1 MDLFLDFIEI
11 FRRLMIILAQNKVSV
26 YFCDS
31 CSSITNALLYKQH
44 NNNNNK
50 FKWLRVFSIAADW
63 GHNKGNINVRIISKY
78 IIHLEIV
85 QKMYPTNV
93 YVTRL
98 TTIWNSSRN
107 QVKINIGDS
116 SGSYAHGQSCV
127 KLLN

>member
-50 FKWLRVFSIAADW
+50 FKWLRVFSIAANW

-78 IIHLEIV
+78 IITGASRRLEPVIKCCWFLSFFQCLV
-85 QKMYPTNV
+85 SRAPLSA
-93 YVTRL
+93 VTESL
-98 TTIWNSSRN
+98 S
-107 QVKINIGDS
+107 
-116 SGSYAHGQSCV
+116 
-127 KLLN
+127 

>member
-1 MDLFLDFIEI
+1 MGFLGKSGPGKIHEV
-11 FRRLMIILAQNKVSV
+11 ILV
-26 YFCDS
+26 
-31 CSSITNALLYKQH
+31 
-44 NNNNNK
+44 
-50 FKWLRVFSIAADW
+50 
-63 GHNKGNINVRIISKY
+63 
-78 IIHLEIV
+78 HLEIV

-127 KLLN
+127 KLLNWRYRLQN